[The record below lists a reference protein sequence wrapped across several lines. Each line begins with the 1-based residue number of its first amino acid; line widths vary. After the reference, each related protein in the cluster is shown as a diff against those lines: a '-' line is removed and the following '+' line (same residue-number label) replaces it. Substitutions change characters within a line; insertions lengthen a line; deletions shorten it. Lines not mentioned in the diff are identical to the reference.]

1 MVNGGDMMGAA
12 GNRFMQLG
20 IPGLNFSH
28 DKSGSFNYNKQE
40 DRSSSMQ
47 SSLEE
52 LDEFHD
58 SLI

>member
-1 MVNGGDMMGAA
+1 MMNGADLMGTA
-12 GNRFMQLG
+12 GNRQMQLG

-28 DKSGSFNYNKQE
+28 DNTGSFNYNK
-40 DRSSSMQ
+40 DKSSSMQ

>member
-1 MVNGGDMMGAA
+1 MGAA
-12 GNRFMQLG
+12 GNRYMQLG

>member
-1 MVNGGDMMGAA
+1 
-12 GNRFMQLG
+12 MQLG

-28 DKSGSFNYNKQE
+28 DNTGSFNYNK
-40 DRSSSMQ
+40 DKSSSMQ